1 MADQLLDFFSPVMG
15 TWGKFVETV
24 PNLLSA
30 LVFLLIGLTLAR
42 LISSVV
48 EKALEKINLDN
59 YTSKIGINEILA
71 RIGFGKSSIVV
82 FSFIIYWSIIL
93 VFVTVAANA
102 LNLSAVSA
110 LLVKFMAFV
119 PQLVVAV
126 ALAFGGLLFA
136 RFTHD
141 VILNSSTANNL
152 RGGATLAKAVQG
164 VVIVVATLAALR
176 QLEIDTTLLDHI
188 ILIFFGALGLAF
200 ALAFG
205 LGGREEA
212 ARIIHNITR
221 NENDPQK

>member
-1 MADQLLDFFSPVMG
+1 MSDQLIAFFEPIVG
-15 TWGKFVETV
+15 TWSKFVETV

-30 LVFLLIGLTLAR
+30 LLFLLIGLTLAR
-42 LISSVV
+42 LISSMV
-48 EKALEKINLDN
+48 EKALQKINLDN

-82 FSFIIYWSIIL
+82 LSFIIYWSIIL

-102 LNLSAVSA
+102 LNLSAISM
-110 LLVKFMAFV
+110 LLEKFMKFV

-126 ALAFGGLLFA
+126 ALAFGGLLFG

-141 VILNSSTANNL
+141 VILSSSTANNL
-152 RGGATLAKAVQG
+152 RGGATLAKTVQAVI
-164 VVIVVATLAALR
+164 IVVAALAALR
-176 QLEIDTTLLDHI
+176 QLQIDTTLLDRI
-188 ILIFFGALGLAF
+188 MLIFFGALGLAF

-212 ARIIHNITR
+212 ARILR
-221 NENDPQK
+221 NLSHGEDEQKK